1 MHLASSDCIWPRQ
14 IASGSSVRLHLAAR
28 ASQPLWGTRLQSC
41 FVGSTTVRVPH
52 NGPCSPQRL
61 TRCYV
66 GSMRVS
72 MAVGALLLPSA
83 VGRDVCSSGSMR
95 LSILRCGSR
104 WWQVWEDTESAAGNL
119 RRDQHA
125 PPHDG
130 AAPCG
135 FCLTRHRGTI
145 HHAWRGEVASGAPP
159 RRGQLTVALGVRFD
173 STKGARIRKGVPWT
187 GTPYTGNAPFDS
199 RYVFIFE
206 HMSEARAKTGPRT
219 NERLGATTL
228 ATTL

>member
-1 MHLASSDCIWPRQ
+1 MHPAAPSDCIWQRGLVNRCGERGCRAVSWAPQRSVFPTTVDSLLRGLHAPLHGCGCTS
-14 IASGSSVRLHLAAR
+14 ASVRCGKRCLLVRLHA
-28 ASQPLWGTRLQSC
+28 
-41 FVGSTTVRVPH
+41 
-52 NGPCSPQRL
+52 
-61 TRCYV
+61 
-66 GSMRVS
+66 
-72 MAVGALLLPSA
+72 
-83 VGRDVCSSGSMR
+83 R

-173 STKGARIRKGVPWT
+173 STKGSRIR
-187 GTPYTGNAPFDS
+187 
-199 RYVFIFE
+199 R
-206 HMSEARAKTGPRT
+206 
-219 NERLGATTL
+219 GAL
-228 ATTL
+228 DWHPIHR

>member
-1 MHLASSDCIWPRQ
+1 M
-14 IASGSSVRLHLAAR
+14 
-28 ASQPLWGTRLQSC
+28 
-41 FVGSTTVRVPH
+41 
-52 NGPCSPQRL
+52 
-61 TRCYV
+61 
-66 GSMRVS
+66 
-72 MAVGALLLPSA
+72 
-83 VGRDVCSSGSMR
+83 
-95 LSILRCGSR
+95 
-104 WWQVWEDTESAAGNL
+104 WEDTESAAGNL

-159 RRGQLTVALGVRFD
+159 RRGQLTLLHLVFVSILRRGQGFV
-173 STKGARIRKGVPWT
+173 GVPWT
-187 GTPYTGNAPFDS
+187 GTPYTFRFAICIH
-199 RYVFIFE
+199 FIE

-228 ATTL
+228 TTTL

>member
-1 MHLASSDCIWPRQ
+1 
-14 IASGSSVRLHLAAR
+14 
-28 ASQPLWGTRLQSC
+28 
-41 FVGSTTVRVPH
+41 
-52 NGPCSPQRL
+52 
-61 TRCYV
+61 
-66 GSMRVS
+66 MRVS

-104 WWQVWEDTESAAGNL
+104 WWQVWEDTESAAGNLRRDQMQSPTRCNL

-173 STKGARIRKGVPWT
+173 STKGSRIRRGALDWH
-187 GTPYTGNAPFDS
+187 PYTGNAPFDS

-228 ATTL
+228 TTTL

>member
-1 MHLASSDCIWPRQ
+1 MHLAAW
-14 IASGSSVRLHLAAR
+14 
-28 ASQPLWGTRLQSC
+28 ASQPLWGTRLQ
-41 FVGSTTVRVPH
+41 
-52 NGPCSPQRL
+52 NCS
-61 TRCYV
+61 V
-66 GSMRVS
+66 
-72 MAVGALLLPSA
+72 
-83 VGRDVCSSGSMR
+83 GSMR

-173 STKGARIRKGVPWT
+173 STKGSRIRRGALDWHPIHLSIRDMYSFYRTHERSAREDGTANQRTPRGYDAHYDALTIPSPGVALVHIEHSARNGRRGLRRRSEGIAAARHLTCATQAPAHAT
-187 GTPYTGNAPFDS
+187 GWMSAFTPLLHPYTPPAG
-199 RYVFIFE
+199 
-206 HMSEARAKTGPRT
+206 
-219 NERLGATTL
+219 
-228 ATTL
+228 